1 MRSEPSTNDIWP
13 AGDGGFTPSA
23 PEFQGSDAIN
33 ALAAASSPQW
43 PAPPSPEAFAGIAG
57 DFVRTVEPE
66 TESDPVAL
74 LIQFLV
80 FFGNCAGRTSFFQV
94 EASQHAANMNAVL
107 VGDTAA
113 GRKGTSENHVRR
125 LFDFADLAWSGAR
138 IQSGLSS
145 GEGLIYAVRDPIT
158 KKEPIKTKGRIVDHQ
173 DVMVDSGVDDKRLL
187 VVESEFSSV
196 LKVAT
201 RAGNLLTGVMRQAWD
216 SGRLRMMT
224 KNSPSSA
231 TDAHISILGHI
242 PKYELLRLMDETE
255 AANGF
260 ANRFLW
266 LCVKRSKLLPEGGR
280 VADDQLEPVVRGVQA
295 ALDFARRNGELKR
308 DDAARQLWV
317 EVYPQ
322 LSSRRPGLLGSVLG
336 RAEAQVVRLS
346 LLYALLDCSPAI
358 NEGHLRSALALWKY
372 CSDSAAYIFGEALGD
387 PVADA
392 ILAAL
397 RTSPDGMTRTDM
409 SALFGRHRSSRE
421 IDLALA
427 SLATQNLTRTERQST
442 GGRPVEKFFV
452 VELTVKKA
460 VESQEITDDDIPF

>member
-1 MRSEPSTNDIWP
+1 MRSEPSTNEIWP
-13 AGDGGFTPSA
+13 AADGDFTASALDYTESEISHAQPAISAPGWPDSPSA
-23 PEFQGSDAIN
+23 
-33 ALAAASSPQW
+33 
-43 PAPPSPEAFAGIAG
+43 EAFAGIAG
-57 DFVRTVEPE
+57 EFVKIIEPE

-94 EASQHAANMNAVL
+94 EASQHGANMNAVL
-107 VGDTAA
+107 VGDTAS

-125 LFDFADLAWSGAR
+125 LFGLADSDWAGVR

-158 KKEPIKTKGRIVDHQ
+158 KKEAIKAKGRIVDHQ

-187 VVESEFSSV
+187 VIESEFSSV
-196 LKVAT
+196 LKVAS
-201 RAGNLLTGVMRQAWD
+201 RAGNLLTGVVRQAWD
-216 SGRLRMMT
+216 SGKLRMMT

-242 PKYELLRLMDETE
+242 PKYELLRLIDETD

-266 LCVKRSKLLPEGGR
+266 LCVRRSKLLPEGGCI
-280 VADDQLEPVVRGVQA
+280 ADDQLEPVVRGIQA
-295 ALDFARRNGELKR
+295 ALDFSRRHGELKR
-308 DDAARQLWV
+308 DDAARQLWA

-322 LSSRRPGLLGSVLG
+322 LSLRRPGLLGSVLG

-346 LLYALLDCSPAI
+346 LVYALLDCSPYI
-358 NEGHLRSALALWKY
+358 NEAHLRSALALWKY
-372 CSDSAAYIFGEALGD
+372 CADSAAHIFGEALGD
-387 PVADA
+387 PVADT
-392 ILAAL
+392 ILTAL
-397 RTSPDGMTRTDM
+397 RAAPDGMTRTDI

-427 SLATQNLTRTERQST
+427 SLSTQNLTRTERQST
-442 GGRPVEKFFV
+442 GGRPVEKFYV
-452 VELTVKKA
+452 VELATNREKG
-460 VESQEITDDDIPF
+460 ELQ